1 MTDFSRTFSGTPSA
15 VLPTANRF
23 FRPPLPSAHVARP
36 RLCRRLRDGLD
47 GRLLLIAAP
56 AGFGKSSLAIEF
68 CESLDPRWQSLWLGL
83 SSRESDPGRFLERLL
98 DGLRQYHPTLGEE
111 ALGLLKMRQRHQPF
125 AFETWLDDLLDELA
139 PCLDPQRPLLLVL
152 DDYHL
157 AQGAVLDRCLQF
169 LLNHLPEGLVLLVT
183 SRQRPDWH
191 LARLRLSRQLL
202 ELSEQDLRLTA
213 EESGALMAAS
223 GLELDEDALDALLER
238 SEGWVAGLRLWLL
251 ARGDPEEQVS
261 PGVHGAD
268 ELIRDYLLE
277 EVIERQPPE
286 VQAFLAQTARF
297 ERFCAEL
304 CDTVREAGDSAAILD
319 HLQQHQVFLVP
330 LDENGQWFRYHHLF
344 SDLLLARPLPDFGP
358 SAGSLHLRACGW
370 FSRHGLLDQAVEQ
383 ALRAGQPDVAASL
396 VQNLSEEQLL
406 AEQNIATLLRWKM
419 DLPDSLLASTPRL
432 ILLYGWAL
440 ALACQLDAAEE
451 LAGQLARFLPA
462 PDESAQRDLLA
473 QWQALSGVI
482 ARGRGD
488 IDKAEAHCREALQ
501 DLAGER
507 YGTRLQCLST
517 LSNLAVTRGDFWQAR
532 NYNRDALE
540 FAQRYGNPLFE
551 ALVHYDR
558 ARVLQARGEVA
569 RAEEEVRQGLERLQH
584 LPAQR
589 RYAVRGRLLLYRGY
603 LRSLALQPDEA
614 RKWIKQGIEETRS
627 CRDVSLVIGYC
638 VLASLE
644 GRLGNY
650 AAAFARLGDVE
661 RLMHAWDIP
670 PIYYLAAI
678 TLIKCELWLA
688 QGQTE
693 LAGVWLQRLGGTY
706 GGQAATPPEC
716 SPLLPLHVEL
726 LQAGLERREGRPEE
740 AARRL
745 DRLARSTRENG
756 ALLPARLALG
766 QLAALHLEQG
776 REREALA
783 TLQQA
788 MEGAVGGALLPLHE
802 LLVQQPEWLR
812 ETVAA
817 LPCLSRRPA
826 HARAVA
832 GAARRAR
839 GRCGRGAQR
848 ARTGGAGAD
857 RSGVVQPGDQR
868 AAVHLAAYGEEPR
881 PPYQRQARRRA
892 SHPGGGAGQAHGVV
906 ALGAPPHVPGVLAQ
920 GFQRRRSRALPTTLT
935 LEKAIAAPAT
945 IGLSRPKAASGM
957 PITL

>member
-1 MTDFSRTFSGTPSA
+1 M
-15 VLPTANRF
+15 
-23 FRPPLPSAHVARP
+23 
-36 RLCRRLRDGLD
+36 
-47 GRLLLIAAP
+47 
-56 AGFGKSSLAIEF
+56 
-68 CESLDPRWQSLWLGL
+68 
-83 SSRESDPGRFLERLL
+83 
-98 DGLRQYHPTLGEE
+98 
-111 ALGLLKMRQRHQPF
+111 
-125 AFETWLDDLLDELA
+125 
-139 PCLDPQRPLLLVL
+139 L

-277 EVIERQPPE
+277 EVIERQPSE

-319 HLQQHQVFLVP
+319 HLRQHQVFLVP

-569 RAEEEVRQGLERLQH
+569 RAEEEVRQGLECLQH

-812 ETVAA
+812 EQ
-817 LPCLSRRPA
+817 LQRFPA
-826 HARAVA
+826 
-832 GAARRAR
+832 
-839 GRCGRGAQR
+839 CPGAQR
-848 ARTGGAGAD
+848 MRALLPEPPAEPAGGAGEVL
-857 RSGVVQPGDQR
+857 SGR
-868 AAVHLAAYGEEPR
+868 ELAVLE
-881 PPYQRQARRRA
+881 
-892 SHPGGGAGQAHGVV
+892 
-906 ALGAPPHVPGVLAQ
+906 LIAQ
-920 GFQRRRSRALPTTLT
+920 GLSNQEISERLFISLHTVKSHARHINDKLGVERRTQAVARA
-935 LEKAIAAPAT
+935 KHM
-945 IGLSRPKAASGM
+945 GLLR
-957 PITL
+957 